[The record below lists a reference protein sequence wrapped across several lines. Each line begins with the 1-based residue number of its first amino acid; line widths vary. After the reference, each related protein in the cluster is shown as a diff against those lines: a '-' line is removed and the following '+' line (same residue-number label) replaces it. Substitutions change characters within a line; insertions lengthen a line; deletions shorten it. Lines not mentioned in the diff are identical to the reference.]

1 MKKKKFL
8 DGRTKTLY
16 EVNDQDHLIMEFQ
29 DAYSPYETIRKE
41 KTIIKG
47 KGEINKK
54 VSGLLFDYLSGYH
67 VNTHYIQSVSNR
79 EMLVMKLKMIPV
91 EVMVRNIAVGSLVKR
106 FNLREGTE
114 LNCPVCEYYIKGKKS
129 KRDMINPS
137 HLISLG
143 YAGAEDVRVIEHLT
157 SKINAVLKSFFY
169 RRGLLIADFKLEFG
183 LYDNDVI
190 LGDELSL
197 DTCRLIDEGTHEKLF
212 KDWSRTE
219 NSDAR
224 TSYKQLHDRI
234 FQ

>member
-8 DGRTKTLY
+8 DGKTKKLY
-16 EVNDQDHLIMEFQ
+16 ETKDQDHLIMEFK
-29 DAYSPYETIRKE
+29 DAYFPYETVRKE

-47 KGEINKK
+47 KGEINNK
-54 VSGLLFDYLSGYH
+54 VSGLLFEYLSGYH
-67 VNTHYIQSVSNR
+67 VNTHYIKSMGNR

-106 FNLREGTE
+106 SKLREGTE
-114 LNCPVCEYYIKGKKS
+114 LNCPVCEYYTKGKKS
-129 KRDMINPS
+129 KREMIDPS

-143 YAGAEDVRVIEHLT
+143 YANDEDVRVIEHLT

-183 LYDNDVI
+183 LYENDVI
-190 LGDELSL
+190 LADELSL
-197 DTCRLIDEGTHEKLF
+197 DTCRLINEGTNEKLF
-212 KDWSRTE
+212 KDWSRTD
-219 NSDAR
+219 NSDAQN
-224 TSYKQLHDRI
+224 SYKQLHDRI